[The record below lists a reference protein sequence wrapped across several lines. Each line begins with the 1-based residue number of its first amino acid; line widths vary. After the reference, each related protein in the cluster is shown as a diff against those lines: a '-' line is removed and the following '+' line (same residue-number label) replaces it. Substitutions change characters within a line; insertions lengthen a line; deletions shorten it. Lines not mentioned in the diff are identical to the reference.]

1 MGPLHQWAALSRHTE
16 TCVDTVAKG
25 VRHAPRRS
33 LRMFL
38 CGGTARWPDE
48 RHPMKKTALA
58 AALLATA
65 LLTTGC
71 AAEAVT
77 GSAAAQAAQGS
88 AGEVAG
94 PVNAMQAAKER
105 IEARAYTAR
114 VVAEHTSMMAGQEW
128 KVTGAGW
135 TPGAAVTVTLTSEG
149 GAAVGS
155 PVPVVADAKGRIDTA
170 ITPPEGTATGPYTL
184 VAADPADASGPH
196 TAAVN
201 VFSR

>member
-1 MGPLHQWAALSRHTE
+1 
-16 TCVDTVAKG
+16 
-25 VRHAPRRS
+25 
-33 LRMFL
+33 
-38 CGGTARWPDE
+38 
-48 RHPMKKTALA
+48 MKKTALA

-77 GSAAAQAAQGS
+77 GSAAGQAAQGS

-94 PVNAMQAAKER
+94 PMTAMQAAKEHA
-105 IEARAYTAR
+105 EARAYTAR

-135 TPGAAVTVTLTSEG
+135 TPGAAVTVTLTADG
-149 GAAVGS
+149 GAVIGS
-155 PVPVVADAKGRIDTA
+155 PVPVVADEKGRIDA
-170 ITPPEGTATGPYTL
+170 VITPPEGTSTGPYTL
-184 VAADPADASGPH
+184 VAVDPADDSGPH

-201 VFSR
+201 VFSQ